1 MSSTRRTA
9 TSLLI
14 APLALV
20 IIVGIWSWRYH
31 SENNTTNLEPRK
43 VTAMETPAP
52 PVTQAAIAE
61 PVSYD
66 NESSPTAAID
76 PSLVLPEDPLD
87 YDLEDPFFTLIAT
100 GQLELATLLK
110 KHSPAEVYAM
120 VGEEMRLDLVAWLA
134 DTGQMETQM
143 LALLD
148 IEEDSSLRAWLFDNY
163 LPDHQF
169 EEFEGEEFPVDT
181 TLREA
186 LGKPTRSHIGPEE
199 YMARIRAASGEEEGL
214 TAAEVRN
221 ALKDFPDHPMLQY
234 NALQSL
240 ARAAQS
246 NPAVATPE
254 ELRRA
259 HDHLTEALSVPS
271 RESKIPLTD
280 RIQGYLALQNW
291 KHAEARR
298 DFFRDQLRLETEPMG
313 RDILTQLYES
323 ALEEIAKK
331 P

>member
-1 MSSTRRTA
+1 MPTPRRA
-9 TSLLI
+9 QILLLI

-20 IIVGIWSWRYH
+20 IIVGIWSWGYH
-31 SENNTTNLEPRK
+31 SETGKTNDNPGK
-43 VTAMETPAP
+43 VIVVE
-52 PVTQAAIAE
+52 AIAQ
-61 PVSYD
+61 PLNRPAASVP
-66 NESSPTAAID
+66 ESSYAETSPSAAID
-76 PSLVLPEDPLD
+76 PSLVLPEDPMD

-169 EEFEGEEFPVDT
+169 EDFEGEEFPVDT

-186 LGKPTRSHIGPEE
+186 LGKPTRSAIGPEE
-199 YMARIRAASGEEEGL
+199 YMARIRAASGEEEAL
-214 TAAEVRN
+214 TASEVRN
-221 ALKDFPDHPMLQY
+221 ALKDFPDHPLLQF

-271 RESKIPLTD
+271 HESKIPLTD

-291 KHAEARR
+291 KDAEARR

-323 ALEEIAKK
+323 ALQELTQK